1 VQKNIEKQF
10 TKLEAQREDLLRRVE
25 SSSASVLNSKPGGKW
40 SVLEILTHILTA
52 EQLSQ
57 AYLKKKLQGIE
68 SLPEAGLSSRIRSGL
83 LTISQR
89 LPLKYKA
96 PRRVVEN
103 TPEGLPLDE
112 IRKRWDSSRQEYRE
126 LLEGFTAA
134 TVSKAVYKH
143 PRAGYLNV
151 LQMITFYRDHIVH
164 HRPQILSRLKVSH
177 P

>member
-1 VQKNIEKQF
+1 LRILEREF
-10 TKLEAQREDLLRRVE
+10 EKLEAQRGELLAKAGATTE
-25 SSSASVLNSKPGGKW
+25 MVLTTKPDGKW
-40 SVLEILTHILTA
+40 SVLEILTHIITA

-57 AYLKKKLQGIE
+57 AYLRKKMQGIE
-68 SLPEAGLSSRIRSGL
+68 SLPEAGFSSWLRSGL
-83 LTISQR
+83 LTVSQR